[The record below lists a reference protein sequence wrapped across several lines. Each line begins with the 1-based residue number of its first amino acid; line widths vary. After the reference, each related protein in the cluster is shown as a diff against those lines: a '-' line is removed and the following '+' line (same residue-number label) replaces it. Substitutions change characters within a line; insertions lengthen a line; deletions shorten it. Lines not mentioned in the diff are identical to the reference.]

1 MTKRQTA
8 MESVEAL
15 NVIDDALFQKMAEDK
30 EFCEEMISTI
40 LEQKVTALEVTQQDS
55 IKNLQ
60 GRSVVIDAL
69 CLLEDQRIC
78 NVEVQKANDD
88 DHEKRV
94 RYNAACI
101 TANIAKPGI
110 HFEEVPDVIS
120 IFISVFDIFKSGKTV
135 YHIDR
140 TIRETGEVRT
150 NGFTE
155 IYVNTKIEDG
165 SDTAE
170 LMRIFK
176 EQSAYDFEKFPKT
189 SARKQQFLKVEG
201 GKEEMCEVVENYAK
215 QVAEEQAERYAR
227 KLFERG
233 VSFEIVKNSIDALT
247 EEELKEIYESVKGT
261 A

>member
-1 MTKRQTA
+1 MTKRQSA

-30 EFCEEMISTI
+30 DFCEEMISTI
-40 LEQKVTALEVTQQDS
+40 LEQKITVLEVTQQDS

-69 CLLEDQRIC
+69 CLLEDHRIC
-78 NVEVQKANDD
+78 NV
-88 DHEKRV
+88 
-94 RYNAACI
+94 
-101 TANIAKPGI
+101 
-110 HFEEVPDVIS
+110 EVPDVIS

-140 TIRETGEVRT
+140 IIRETGEVRT

-176 EQSAYDFEKFPKT
+176 EQGAYDFEKFPKI

-201 GKEEMCEVVENYAK
+201 GKEEMCEVVENYAR
-215 QVAEEQAERYAR
+215 QVAEDHA
-227 KLFERG
+227 KNFFENG
-233 VSFEIVKNSIDALT
+233 VSLEVVKKSITNLS
-247 EEELKEIYESVKGT
+247 EERLQEIYNQVMAEKE
-261 A
+261 